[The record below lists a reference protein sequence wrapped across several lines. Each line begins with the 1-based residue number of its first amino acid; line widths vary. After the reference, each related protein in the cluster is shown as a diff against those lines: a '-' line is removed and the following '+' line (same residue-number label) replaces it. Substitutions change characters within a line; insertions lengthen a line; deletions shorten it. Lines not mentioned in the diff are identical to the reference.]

1 MISNKLLIACIGPEY
16 PNENGKKKCA
26 QRDFFSASIIL
37 SGSFSTINS
46 DRERKERKTRGGG
59 GVGGGISMFCSESI
73 YWKVQIKNLK
83 GTM

>member
-1 MISNKLLIACIGPEY
+1 VISNKLLIACIGPEY

-46 DRERKERKTRGGG
+46 DRERKERKMKGGG
-59 GVGGGISMFCSESI
+59 GGGGGGESACFAQNQFI
-73 YWKVQIKNLK
+73 GRFK
-83 GTM
+83 

>member
-46 DRERKERKTRGGG
+46 DRERKERKMKGGGG
-59 GVGGGISMFCSESI
+59 GVILYFFLKKI
-73 YWKVQIKNLK
+73 FLKDKNK
-83 GTM
+83 K